1 LARNLRKKEKE
12 KADKMPALIDLRR
25 RIKSV
30 RNTQQITQAMKTV
43 STAKFK
49 KAQRDVLQA
58 RPYWH
63 TFPSLIHRTLLWD
76 ALDQHP
82 LLEERDEGRATLVII
97 TSDKGLCGAFNS
109 NLLTKAWEYCKEK
122 SQTCDLKLVLMG
134 KKAVTFFRRQSYFIE
149 RTYINKIHK
158 IGDEDLRELALFLM
172 QEYIYSKTDAV
183 YVFYNEFRSIL
194 APHITLIKL
203 LPVEIHKKENK
214 PVQAAEEVHHG
225 LRPDWEPL
233 RESLLNV
240 LIPKYFETQIKH
252 FFSESIAAEHA
263 ARMMAMENATKNAE
277 DLIENLTLDLN
288 KIRQASITKEL
299 LEIMTA
305 VDALAKK

>member
-1 LARNLRKKEKE
+1 
-12 KADKMPALIDLRR
+12 MPALIDLRR

-30 RNTQQITQAMKTV
+30 RNTQQITHAMKTV
-43 STAKFK
+43 SSAKFK
-49 KAQRDVLQA
+49 KAQREVLQA

-63 TFPSLIHRTLLWD
+63 SFPSLIHRTLLWD

-82 LLEERDEGRATLVII
+82 LLVERDEGRATLVII

-122 SQTCDLKLVLMG
+122 TQVCDLKLVLLG
-134 KKAVTFFRRQSYFIE
+134 KKAVTFFRRQSYSVQRAYTKQIYKF
-149 RTYINKIHK
+149 
-158 IGDEDLRELALFLM
+158 GDDDLRELALFLM

-203 LPVEIHKKENK
+203 LPVEIHKKKENH
-214 PVQAAEEVHHG
+214 VQAAEQDHYG
-225 LRPDWEPL
+225 LPPDWEPL
-233 RESLLNV
+233 RASLLNV
-240 LIPKYFETQIKH
+240 LIPKYVETQIKH
-252 FFSESIAAEHA
+252 FFSESMAAEHA

-277 DLIENLTLDLN
+277 DLIENLTLGLN

-305 VDALAKK
+305 VEPLTKK

>member
-1 LARNLRKKEKE
+1 
-12 KADKMPALIDLRR
+12 MPALIDLRR
-25 RIKSV
+25 RIRSV

-49 KAQRDVLQA
+49 KAQREVLQA

-97 TSDKGLCGAFNS
+97 TSDKGLCGAF
-109 NLLTKAWEYCKEK
+109 KAWEYCKEK